1 MHTKIPLFLL
11 RISIGWMFF
20 YAGIT
25 KVLDSTWSAAG
36 YLNTAKTLPGLFHWF
51 ASPGM
56 LPLTNLVNEW
66 GLTLI
71 GAALILGLG
80 VRLSGV
86 LGAVLMLL
94 YYLPILDFPH
104 PDPHSYIVDQHII
117 LIFSLLL
124 LAALHAG
131 RTWGLDAKW
140 HNRLG

>member
-1 MHTKIPLFLL
+1 MKTKLIMFLL
-11 RISIGWMFF
+11 RVSMGWMFF

-25 KVLDSTWSAAG
+25 KVLDPAWSASG
-36 YLNTAKTLPGLFHWF
+36 YLNSAKTFAGFYHWL

-66 GLTLI
+66 GLTLLGI
-71 GAALILGLG
+71 ALILGLG

-86 LGAVLMLL
+86 LAALLMLL
-94 YYLPILDFPH
+94 YYLPILDFPYPNAH
-104 PDPHSYIVDQHII
+104 AYIVDEHIVY
-117 LIFSLLL
+117 IFAFLL

-140 HNRLG
+140 QSKLG